1 MQYKPAGWLVRYF
14 GAVGEWTT
22 VSVGKT
28 VSKPNYVQHSVNG
41 LSRPLPCASAAAQCG
56 VIRPDLIAPSVSSLC
71 NKHLQSA
78 ARQINLMMEV
88 GNVHI

>member
-1 MQYKPAGWLVRYF
+1 MQVQCQPAGWLVRYF
-14 GAVGEWTT
+14 GAVCEWTT

-41 LSRPLPCASAAAQCG
+41 LSTTTLCLCAVQCG
-56 VIRPDLIAPSVSSLC
+56 VIRSVLIAPSVSSIC
-71 NKHLQSA
+71 NKHLQS